1 VSNTAEDMRGSV
13 TEPQRRSRPVTVFLD
28 VGLLEALRAVA
39 AENERSMS
47 GELRHLIRRYVDDPE
62 AFSV

>member
-1 VSNTAEDMRGSV
+1 MRGSITV
-13 TEPQRRSRPVTVFLD
+13 PERRSRPVTVFLD
-28 VGLLEALRAVA
+28 VSLLEALRAVA

-47 GELRHLIRRYVDDPE
+47 GELRHLVRRYVEDPE